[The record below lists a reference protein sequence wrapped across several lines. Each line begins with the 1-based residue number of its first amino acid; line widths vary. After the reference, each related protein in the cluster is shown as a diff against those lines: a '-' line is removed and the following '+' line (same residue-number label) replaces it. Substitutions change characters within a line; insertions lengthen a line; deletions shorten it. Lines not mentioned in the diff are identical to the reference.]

1 MSQSHRSVAESAK
14 AHAPLRV
21 LLISNAGSGQNRRDF
36 AAFEQRIQRYP
47 WVSHVTTNS
56 PEEAD
61 ACLAAWRDA
70 PPDYLIV
77 NGGDGTAAHIFGLVL
92 TLWTPEQRPPLVV
105 LPGGTANMT
114 AGDLGLSGSRKKAL
128 KRLFRWLDRGCREA
142 GSSSQRWVMRLEP
155 YPGAKVHHGVF
166 LGAGVIVQATQYA
179 HQSIHS
185 RGLGGGISLGLV
197 LLRTVWGLIHRD
209 PHFYQSLGLDFTF
222 EQARTGGA
230 PEAEPT
236 RFSGHLKMVILVAS
250 SLERLF
256 LGINPFWVGGRQP
269 LRLTFVDEGATRF
282 LSTFSSIIR
291 GRANRHA
298 QPQNGYQS
306 YRAEQALISFDGQ
319 FNMDG
324 EIIEVSRA
332 RGPAQLSAEGPLNF
346 VRPR

>member
-1 MSQSHRSVAESAK
+1 MSQLNRPGAEPAK
-14 AHAPLRV
+14 VPSSLRV
-21 LLISNAGSGQNRRDF
+21 LLISNAGSGHNRRDF
-36 AAFEQRIQRYP
+36 ADFEQRIGRYP
-47 WVSHVTTNS
+47 WVTHVTTTS
-56 PEEAD
+56 PGEAD
-61 ACLAAWRDA
+61 ACLAAWQEA
-70 PPDYLIV
+70 PPDYLII
-77 NGGDGTAAHIFGLVL
+77 NGGDGTAAHIFGLVIN
-92 TLWTPEQRPPLVV
+92 LWAPPQRPPLVV

-142 GSSSQRWVMRLEP
+142 GAPIQRWVMRLEP
-155 YPGAKVHHGVF
+155 YPGAQPHYGVF

-179 HQSIHS
+179 HQSVHS

-197 LLRTVWGLIHRD
+197 LLRTVWGLMRRD
-209 PHFYQSLGLDFTF
+209 PRFYQSLGVDFSL

-236 RFSGHLKMVILVAS
+236 RLSGHREMVILVAS

-282 LSTFSSIIR
+282 LSTFISIIR
-291 GRANRHA
+291 GRVNSHA
-298 QPQNGYQS
+298 QPKNGYQS
-306 YRAEQALISFDGQ
+306 YRAASARLSFDGQ

-332 RGPAQLSAEGPLNF
+332 RGPAQLSAQGPLNF